1 MNKKIA
7 LILLLLAAGFTS
19 GQTKNGYG
27 LEVTGGMGIQ
37 MSYTPVLMNYI
48 NNNYGVGSPMNT
60 FNNGV
65 ELWIESVAD
74 YKDNFQ
80 IGGEFVYNYFSYT
93 NDVGGLIYEFDR
105 TIYMPTLLGYYVIKG
120 YGYEFK
126 FGVGIGYRHAAVSEK
141 IYNSQDYSAEGFG
154 SILRAQAI
162 TGLMKN
168 LYVNLGGDLRYDI
181 IGTPTGGGLKIY
193 DNVLQQNVTLN
204 SFSAVVRIGLTYI
217 F

>member
-7 LILLLLAAGFTS
+7 LILILFVAGIS
-19 GQTKNGYG
+19 YGQTKKIYG
-27 LEVTGGMGIQ
+27 LEITGGMGIQ

-65 ELWIESVAD
+65 ELWVESVTD
-74 YKDNFQ
+74 YKDKFQ
-80 IGGEFVYNYFSYT
+80 IGAEFVYNYFSYT
-93 NDVGGLIYEFDR
+93 NSVGGLIYEFDR

-126 FGVGIGYRHAAVSEK
+126 FGVGLGYRHAAVVEK
-141 IYNSQDYSAEGFG
+141 VYDSQNYSAEGFG
-154 SILRAQAI
+154 SLLRAQAI
-162 TGLMKN
+162 TALMKN

-181 IGTPTGGGLKIY
+181 IGTPKNGDLKIY
-193 DNVLQQNVTLN
+193 DNVLEQNVTLN